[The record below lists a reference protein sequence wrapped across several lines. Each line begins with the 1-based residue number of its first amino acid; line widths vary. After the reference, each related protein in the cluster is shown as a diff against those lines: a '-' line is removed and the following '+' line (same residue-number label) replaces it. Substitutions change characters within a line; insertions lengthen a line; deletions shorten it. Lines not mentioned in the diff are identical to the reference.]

1 MDSSEIKDLM
11 MKDQKIKKIF
21 KGVYPID
28 LILENLDYPSLI
40 VVNLDSSEKKGS
52 HWVVLH
58 YTLNHIVEQFDSIG
72 RKPDEHIINIL
83 FKKKLT
89 YKYNNKRLQSSY
101 TNTCGLF
108 CLFYS
113 YYSSRNEDM
122 VTILERFGDTYKEN
136 EFIVIK
142 FYTDYFKKNFDIAVM
157 KK

>member
-1 MDSSEIKDLM
+1 MIQETSMFSKTMDTSEIMDLM
-11 MKDQKIKKIF
+11 MKDKKIKKNF

-28 LILENLDYPSLI
+28 LIPENLDYPSLI

-58 YTLNHIVEQFDSIG
+58 YISNHIVEHFDSIG
-72 RKPDEHIINIL
+72 RKPEEHIISIL
-83 FKKKLT
+83 FKKILT
-89 YKYNNKRLQSSY
+89 YKYNHKRLQSLY

-113 YYSSRNEDM
+113 YYSARNEDM
-122 VTILERFGDTYKEN
+122 ITVLDRFGDTYKKN

-142 FYTDYFKKNFDIAVM
+142 FYTD
-157 KK
+157 